1 MEMEL
6 SDTQRCDI
14 VEEQL
19 DYIVEL
25 CNYHFE
31 NKNDSYAGVL
41 YAEYKEWLEED
52 KEYVVAWAPDFTQ
65 LTN

>member
-1 MEMEL
+1 MEIKL

-31 NKNDSYAGVL
+31 NENDSYAGVL